1 MEKEKTVKARVLVRK
16 VSFGYADIEIPAEA
30 AAGAK
35 DISSFIADYARE
47 NCAFVNYDAI
57 WTNNTG
63 VIISGGYILKDTDE

>member
-35 DISSFIADYARE
+35 DTSSFIADYARE
-47 NCAFVNYDAI
+47 NWQTASTI
-57 WTNNTG
+57 GIKTHEH
-63 VIISGGYILKDTDE
+63 I